1 MASDGS
7 IIIDTRI
14 DTDGFQEAMQDM
26 HQSFERLTSS
36 AKKFGAVVAA
46 AFAVD
51 KIVDFGIE
59 SSKAARMASDALQG
73 LKSILDGQGR
83 SFSDAQKFID
93 EYISDGL
100 VPMTNAVT
108 AYKNLAS
115 RGYDDSQIQQTL
127 IALKDA
133 SAYGRQASLSMGE
146 AVQTATEGLKNEN
159 SVLVDN
165 AGVTKN
171 VAKMWEEYAASIGT
185 TAKNLTQQQKIQAEV
200 TGILNETRFQTGD
213 AARVAGTL
221 SGQLQQL
228 SFNFNNLKVAVGNIV
243 NPFVQTFLPVIN
255 AAVTAVTRLAN
266 AVANLVNTF
275 FGTSINSF
283 ADTTAK
289 LSTGYD
295 SSADA
300 AQSLAGE
307 TKDVADATKKAEKA
321 NKSYL
326 SGLDEIN
333 KISSDTAGNTS
344 GYNPGSGGAG
354 AGTNTG
360 AGVDFGSLEEGNV
373 IVEQVDSS
381 FTKLIEH
388 LRQSIAP
395 LSEEIK
401 RFGSIAHGAFSWFF
415 DNVLKPLASF
425 TVNEVLPRFFQT
437 LANVMAIVN
446 NILIALQPLWQWFWT
461 NILQPIAVWTGGVFL
476 KIWDGINIA
485 LGKFAAWCAEHPQI
499 IQNAAIIIGSFF
511 AAFLIVGLIE
521 KIFGVINTLY
531 SFISMIQVLTTTMG
545 FGNTMTTLFG
555 NAIAW
560 LKSPFG
566 IAVIVIGA
574 LIAAGVLLWK
584 NWDTVKEKAAQLR
597 DWIAEKFENLKE
609 KAVESFENM
618 REWISEK
625 VSYIKETAVTAFEE
639 LKKKVSGSVETLWL
653 NIQKIW
659 GWIKTKFQQFSQFL
673 SGIFTKD
680 WTEDFGDMGETINAW
695 FDNIDEIFSGAKK
708 TFSGLT
714 TFISGVFAGDWS
726 QAWQGIKDIFGGI
739 WESLVGLVKIP
750 INRIIGLMNSLIR
763 TVNKMLSTIENVLR
777 FDFTIPNPLGDGNVV
792 DYHWK
797 ASLPRIKG
805 TIPYLAQGAVIPPNA
820 PFMAMLGDQ
829 RNGTNL
835 EGPEDMF
842 RQIVREEFSSAQSG
856 GGQYRFTAQ
865 INRRT
870 LFDEFIEEAKMR
882 QMQTGRNPFEFG

>member
-1 MASDGS
+1 MAYDGS

-14 DTDGFQEAMQDM
+14 NTDGFQEAMPDM
-26 HQSFERLTSS
+26 HQSFECLTSS
-36 AKKFGAVVAA
+36 AKKFGAAVVA

-51 KIVDFGIE
+51 KIIDFGIE
-59 SSKAARMASDALQG
+59 SSKAARMASDSLQG

-93 EYISDGL
+93 EYIKDGL

-127 IALKDA
+127 VALKDA
-133 SAYGRQASLSMGE
+133 SAYGRAASLSIGD

-243 NPFVQTFLPVIN
+243 NPFVQVFLPVIN
-255 AAVTAVTRLAN
+255 ASVTAVTRLAN
-266 AVANLVNTF
+266 AVATLVNTF
-275 FGTSINSF
+275 FGTSMNTFAENTGKISDNYNST
-283 ADTTAK
+283 AD
-289 LSTGYD
+289 
-295 SSADA
+295 SADA
-300 AQSLAGE
+300 LAGA
-307 TKDVADATKKAEKA
+307 TDKVADSTKKAEKA

-326 SGLDEIN
+326 TGLDEIN
-333 KISSDTAGNTS
+333 KISSDKAVSVGVA
-344 GYNPGSGGAG
+344 GSGT
-354 AGTNTG
+354 GTEGPGTG
-360 AGVDFGSLEEGNV
+360 GVVDFGSLEEGNV
-373 IVEQVDSS
+373 VVNQVDSS
-381 FTKLIEH
+381 FTKLFEH
-388 LRQSIAP
+388 LRQSITP
-395 LSEEIK
+395 LSEEIN
-401 RFGSIAHGAFSWFF
+401 RFGNIAKGAFSWFF
-415 DNVLKPLASF
+415 NNVLKPFANY
-425 TVNEVLPRFFQT
+425 TVNEVVPRFFQT
-437 LANVMAIVN
+437 LANVMAVVN
-446 NILIALQPLWQWFWT
+446 NILIALQPLWQWFWS

-476 KIWDGINIA
+476 QIWDGINDA
-485 LGKFAAWCAEHPQI
+485 LKRFADWCAEHPQA
-499 IQNAAIIIGSFF
+499 IQNVAIIIGSFF
-511 AAFLIVGLIE
+511 AAFLIVGLVS
-521 KIFGVINTLY
+521 KIIGVVTALY
-531 SFISMIQVLTTTMG
+531 SFITMIQNLTTIMG

-555 NAIAW
+555 NVIAW
-560 LKSPFG
+560 LKSPFT
-566 IAVIVIGA
+566 IAVAVIGA

-597 DWIAEKFENLKE
+597 DWILEKTEDIRE
-609 KAVESFENM
+609 KAV
-618 REWISEK
+618 
-625 VSYIKETAVTAFEE
+625 AAFEQLKNDVSESTEE
-639 LKKKVSGSVETLWL
+639 LWE
-653 NIQKIW
+653 NIQKVT
-659 GWIKTKFQQFSQFL
+659 GWINTKLQQLLLFINGVFSQ
-673 SGIFTKD
+673 D
-680 WTEDFGDMGETINAW
+680 WTEVFGDAGEIINAW
-695 FDNIDEIFSGAKK
+695 FDNLEEIFSGVKK
-708 TFSGLT
+708 TLSGII
-714 TFISGVFAGDWS
+714 TFIDGVFSADWE
-726 QAWQGIKDIFGGI
+726 QAWQGIKDVFAGI
-739 WESLVGLVKIP
+739 WDTLVGLVKIP
-750 INRIIGLMNSLIR
+750 INGIIGLMNSLIK

-777 FDFTIPNPLGDGNVV
+777 FDFTIPNPVGGGNIV

-797 ASLPRIKG
+797 ANLPRIEG
-805 TIPYLAQGAVIPPNA
+805 SIPYLANGAVIPPNA

-829 RNGTNL
+829 RNGANL

-842 RQIVREEFSSAQSG
+842 RQIVREEFASAQSG

-882 QMQTGRNPFEFG
+882 QIQTGKNPFEFA

>member
-14 DTDGFQEAMQDM
+14 DTEGFQEAMQDM

-243 NPFVQTFLPVIN
+243 NPFVQAFLPVIN

-300 AQSLAGE
+300 AQSLAGA

-333 KISSDTAGNTS
+333 KISSDTAVNS
-344 GYNPGSGGAG
+344 GGSNSGSGGAG

-425 TVNEVLPRFFQT
+425 TVNEALPRFFQT

-485 LGKFAAWCAEHPQI
+485 LVKFAAWCAEHPKI

-566 IAVIVIGA
+566 IAVTVIGA
-574 LIAAGVLLWK
+574 LIAAGVLLWQ
-584 NWDTVKEKAAQLR
+584 NWDKVKEKAAQLR
-597 DWIAEKFENLKE
+597 DWIVEKFENLKE
-609 KAVESFENM
+609 KAVESWEALVEDVTNTVHELWNNIQKTFDWIQ
-618 REWISEK
+618 RKLDQVGRWISSVFEK
-625 VSYIKETAVTAFEE
+625 DWTKTFGNIGKFLNTFFDSVEIVAGGIQKVFSGIITFLTGSFTGNWRKAWEGVKQIFSGIWEALVGIVKTPINGVISLVNGLIRAINSVLTAFESV
-639 LKKKVSGSVETLWL
+639 LKFNFK
-653 NIQKIW
+653 
-659 GWIKTKFQQFSQFL
+659 
-673 SGIFTKD
+673 
-680 WTEDFGDMGETINAW
+680 
-695 FDNIDEIFSGAKK
+695 
-708 TFSGLT
+708 
-714 TFISGVFAGDWS
+714 
-726 QAWQGIKDIFGGI
+726 
-739 WESLVGLVKIP
+739 
-750 INRIIGLMNSLIR
+750 
-763 TVNKMLSTIENVLR
+763 
-777 FDFTIPNPLGDGNVV
+777 IPNPIGTGYIVN
-792 DYHWK
+792 YQWQ
-797 ASLPRIKG
+797 ANLPRIKG
-805 TIPYLAQGAVIPPNA
+805 AIPYLAQGAVIPPNA

-842 RQIVREEFSSAQSG
+842 RQIVREEFASAQSG

>member
-1 MASDGS
+1 MAYDGS

-14 DTDGFQEAMQDM
+14 NTDGSQEAMQDM
-26 HQSFERLTSS
+26 HQGFERLTSS
-36 AKKFGAVVAA
+36 AKKFGAAVVA

-51 KIVDFGIE
+51 KIIDFGVE
-59 SSKAARMASDALQG
+59 SSRAARMASDSLQG

-93 EYISDGL
+93 EYIKDGL

-127 IALKDA
+127 VALKDA
-133 SAYGRQASLSMGE
+133 SAYGRAASLSIGD

-213 AARVAGTL
+213 AARVAGAL

-243 NPFVQTFLPVIN
+243 NPFVQVFLPVIN
-255 AAVTAVTRLAN
+255 ASVTAVTRLAN
-266 AVANLVNTF
+266 AVATLVNTF
-275 FGTSINSF
+275 FGTSMNTFAENTGKMSDNYNST
-283 ADTTAK
+283 AD
-289 LSTGYD
+289 
-295 SSADA
+295 SADA
-300 AQSLAGE
+300 LAGA
-307 TKDVADATKKAEKA
+307 TDKVADSTKKAEKA

-326 SGLDEIN
+326 TGLDEIN
-333 KISSDTAGNTS
+333 KISSDKAVS
-344 GYNPGSGGAG
+344 VGGAG
-354 AGTNTG
+354 SGTGTAGSS
-360 AGVDFGSLEEGNV
+360 AGGVVDFGSLEEGNV
-373 IVEQVDSS
+373 VVNQVDSS
-381 FTKLIEH
+381 FTKLFEH
-388 LRQSIAP
+388 LRQSITP
-395 LSEEIK
+395 LSEEIN
-401 RFGSIAHGAFSWFF
+401 RFGNIAKGAFSWFF
-415 DNVLKPLASF
+415 NNVLKPFANY
-425 TVNEVLPRFFQT
+425 TVNEVVPRFFQT
-437 LANVMAIVN
+437 LANVMAALN
-446 NILIALQPLWQWFWT
+446 NILIVLQPLWQWFWS
-461 NILQPIAVWTGGVFL
+461 NILKPVAVWTGGVFL
-476 KIWDGINIA
+476 QIWDRINIA
-485 LGKFAAWCAEHPQI
+485 LGKFAAWCAEHPQT
-499 IQNAAIIIGSFF
+499 IQTAAIIIGSFF

-531 SFISMIQVLTTTMG
+531 SFISMIQVLSTTMG
-545 FGNTMTTLFG
+545 FGNTMTMLFG
-555 NAIAW
+555 NVIAW

-566 IAVIVIGA
+566 IAVTVIGA

-584 NWDTVKEKAAQLR
+584 NWDTIKEKALQLR
-597 DWIAEKFENLKE
+597 DWIVEKAEDIKE
-609 KAVESFENM
+609 KAVAAFEQLSADISASVDSLWEAIQKTWALIQNKLDQVGQ
-618 REWISEK
+618 WIS
-625 VSYIKETAVTAFEE
+625 
-639 LKKKVSGSVETLWL
+639 SVF
-653 NIQKIW
+653 K
-659 GWIKTKFQQFSQFL
+659 
-673 SGIFTKD
+673 KD
-680 WTEDFGDMGETINAW
+680 WTETLGDIGETLNAW
-695 FDNIDEIFSGAKK
+695 FDNLETIIEGVKKIFSGLI
-708 TFSGLT
+708 TFLN
-714 TFISGVFAGDWS
+714 GVFVLDWS
-726 QAWQGIKDIFGGI
+726 KAWQGIKNIFAGI

-750 INRIIGLMNSLIR
+750 INGIIGLMNSLIK

-777 FDFTIPNPLGDGNVV
+777 FDFTIPNPLGGGNIV

-797 ASLPRIKG
+797 ANLPRIKG

-829 RNGTNL
+829 RNGANL

-842 RQIVREEFSSAQSG
+842 RQIVREEFSAAQSG
-856 GGQYRFTAQ
+856 GGQWRFTAQ

-882 QMQTGRNPFEFG
+882 QIQTGKNPLEFA